1 MTGFSVVGVMLGVAA
16 LIVVLSVMGGFERDL
31 KEKMLRGQP
40 HIEILNQN
48 AIAGFSLNDHPVETF
63 RKRFP
68 EAQALAPFVQSDV
81 VIKNGRH
88 LAAANLYGI
97 EPAQSDNR
105 IWAFYDSM
113 IEGSLDAIAHTHSPL
128 VAVDVQRQAEFPGI
142 SIGDELAGQLGAGIG
157 DEISVVS
164 PEARSGMS
172 VLGGGTIARS
182 FVVVGIFH
190 TGLFDYDGKWAVTT
204 LPEARRFMTGYDS
217 SLDAERYVTGIA
229 MNSSDPYSVATWA
242 KRLDAPSGLKAHTWQ
257 DANSALLFALLLEKY
272 TMGAILLLIVVVAAF
287 SISGTMMM
295 TVFHRKSQVCLLRSI
310 GMTQKR
316 IGALFLCQ
324 GLTVGAVGIVFGLGL
339 GLGIL
344 FFIEKAR
351 YFGGVSQVSLSF
363 QALPVRYLPFEYGII
378 CFLALLLSALGALY
392 PAITAARQNASS
404 GLRYS

>member
-1 MTGFSVVGVMLGVAA
+1 MVGVMLGVAA

-40 HIEILNQN
+40 HIEILNEN
-48 AIAGFSLNDHPVETF
+48 AIAGFSLNERPLESFKTL
-63 RKRFP
+63 FP
-68 EAQALAPFVQSDV
+68 EAEALAPFVQADI
-81 VIKNGRH
+81 VIKHGRH
-88 LAAANLYGI
+88 LAAANLYGV
-97 EPAQSDNR
+97 EPELEDNR
-105 IWAFYDSM
+105 IWAFYDS
-113 IEGSLDAIAHTHSPL
+113 ILEGSLEAIAELHSPL
-128 VAVDVQRQAEFPGI
+128 IVVDENRQAQFPGI
-142 SIGDELAGQLGAGIG
+142 SIGDELAGQLGVGIG
-157 DEISVVS
+157 DEVTMLS
-164 PEARSGMS
+164 PEARDGMN
-172 VLGGGTIARS
+172 VLGGGTIARN

-190 TGLFDYDGKWAVTT
+190 TGLFDYDGKWAVTS
-204 LPEARRFMTGYDS
+204 LGEARRFMTGYDAG
-217 SLDAERYVTGIA
+217 LDAERYVTGVA
-229 MNSSDPYSVATWA
+229 MNTSDPYLVAEWQ
-242 KRLDAPSGLKAHTWQ
+242 KRLDPASALKAQTWQ
-257 DANSALLFALLLEKY
+257 DTNSALLFALLLEKY

-324 GLTVGAVGIVFGLGL
+324 GLTVGAVGIICGLSL

-351 YFGGVSQVSLSF
+351 YFGGSSQVALSF
-363 QALPVRYLPFEYGII
+363 QALPVRYLPFEYGVI
-378 CFLALLLSALGALY
+378 CLLALMLSAIGALY